1 VSEMLSTI
9 KVPVLRRLPIRVRT
23 ALEAFQETLEAFLAK
38 AQEVVAEA
46 VGSEGEKNGRES
58 V

>member
-1 VSEMLSTI
+1 MLSTI